1 MEEEGPNVT
10 RVPDLDAVPSLPEI
24 AQWRLGETPWRP
36 TALARGPRPRIIVD
50 NDFSGDPDDLF
61 QLVHH
66 LLSPTVDIR
75 GVIASHL
82 RPGDVL
88 DSGPDTAANAALVAK
103 GVFRRLGLASEEIIF
118 QGSSHQLEDMK
129 TPRESKAVEF
139 IIREA
144 LRDTESPLVFAAGG
158 GLTDLASAILVE
170 PKIIDRIR
178 LIWIGGEEHPGLAYP
193 PADAMP
199 IEYNLLID
207 VNAARV
213 VFDSG
218 IKIWQVPRNIYR
230 QCLVSETE
238 LRRRVASVGPVGD
251 YLYQETKYVMDLHGM
266 EAPVPNT
273 YALGDS
279 PLVLLT
285 ALLSTFEPDS
295 SSSDYVLCPTPQIT
309 ETGGYRQV
317 ADRPAMRVYT
327 RVDNRLMFED
337 MFETLA
343 EFCEWQARVLS
354 EHSHLNGKNSAD
366 SLGG

>member
-1 MEEEGPNVT
+1 MT
-10 RVPDLDAVPSLPEI
+10 RVPDLNQLQRLPEI
-24 AQWRLGETPWRP
+24 AQWRCGETPWRP
-36 TALARGPRPRIIVD
+36 VVAASPSRPRIIID
-50 NDFSGDPDDLF
+50 NDFSGDPDDLY

-66 LLSPTVDIR
+66 LLSPNVEIR

-82 RPGDVL
+82 RPGDIL
-88 DSGPDTAANAALVAK
+88 DDGPDTAANATLVAQ
-103 GVFRRLGLASEEIIF
+103 GIFRRMGLSSEEMIF
-118 QGSSHQLEDMK
+118 TGSPFAIPDIE
-129 TPRESKAVEF
+129 TPYPSPATKF
-139 IIREA
+139 IIEEA
-144 LRDTESPLVFAAGG
+144 LRDDPTELIFAAGG
-158 GLTDLASAILVE
+158 GLTDLASAILLE
-170 PKIIDRIR
+170 PRIVDRMK

-193 PADAMP
+193 PANAMP

-218 IKIWQVPRNIYR
+218 IQIWQVPRNIYR

-238 LRRRVASVGPVGD
+238 LRRRVASVGPLGQ
-251 YLYQETKYVMDLHGM
+251 YLYDETKFVIDMHSL
-266 EAPVPNT
+266 EAPTANT

-309 ETGGYRQV
+309 ESGTYRQV
-317 ADRPAMRVYT
+317 ADRRSMRVYT

-337 MFETLA
+337 FFATLA
-343 EFCEWQARVLS
+343 EFSEWQSKVSVSQLS
-354 EHSHLNGKNSAD
+354 VHNKDSAD